1 MLGRAVNLDQPGFS
15 SPLPVTLN
23 KIIDEITQFS
33 VVSSAPADEQPGFG
47 GHLMQA
53 SSNTALARMAPIQL
67 ALCASGAL
75 TFLYA
80 TVFFITREG
89 SLVSAV
95 VPGIANGLS
104 LGFLGY
110 AVLRLAGYAPAGSP
124 WAIIWHGLFSTGF
137 VFGWMMAISFFDAC
151 LNWAVSG
158 TWTYWWFSGPGL
170 TWQMLQGYFIY
181 ALISITSAHRRLLEL
196 HDLARAAADSSPA
209 PSMEARL
216 LVVQTEQGLVPVDPA
231 SIVAVEATG
240 DYVRLIRTRDSLL
253 VKMTMTDAEHRF
265 CARGFI
271 RVHRSWLVKLEAV
284 SLFENVGQG
293 RWRALVGGQEVP
305 VSRSGIKLLKDLML

>member
-1 MLGRAVNLDQPGFS
+1 MQS
-15 SPLPVTLN
+15 S
-23 KIIDEITQFS
+23 S
-33 VVSSAPADEQPGFG
+33 R
-47 GHLMQA
+47 
-53 SSNTALARMAPIQL
+53 TALTRMAPIRL
-67 ALCASGAL
+67 AFYASGAL
-75 TFLYA
+75 TALY
-80 TVFFITREG
+80 TIVFFATREG
-89 SLVSAV
+89 SFFSAV
-95 VPGIANGLS
+95 IPGMANGLS

-110 AVLRLAGYAPAGSP
+110 AVLRLAGYAPTTSP

-137 VFGWMMAISFFDAC
+137 VFGWMIAISFLDAS
-151 LNWAVSG
+151 LNWALSG
-158 TWTYWWFSGPGL
+158 IWTYWWFSGPGL

-196 HDLARAAADSSPA
+196 HDLARTAAARSPA
-209 PSMEARL
+209 PTLEARL
-216 LVVQTEQGLVPVDPA
+216 MVIQTEQGLVPVDLA
-231 SIVAVEATG
+231 SILAVEATG

-253 VKMTMTDAEHRF
+253 VKMTMTDAEQRF

-284 SLFENVGQG
+284 NLFENVGQG

>member
-1 MLGRAVNLDQPGFS
+1 MLGRAKNLDQTGFF

-23 KIIDEITQFS
+23 KIIDEIAKYS
-33 VVSSAPADEQPGFG
+33 VVPSTPADEQRSFG
-47 GHLMQA
+47 GHLMEV
-53 SSNTALARMAPIQL
+53 SSRTALARMAPIHL
-67 ALCASGAL
+67 ALYASGAL
-75 TFLYA
+75 TVLYA
-80 TVFFITREG
+80 TVFFMTREG

-110 AVLRLAGYAPAGSP
+110 AVLRLAGYAPARSP

-137 VFGWMMAISFFDAC
+137 VFGWMIAISFFDAC

-158 TWTYWWFSGPGL
+158 IWTYWWFSGPGL

-181 ALISITSAHRRLLEL
+181 ALISIISAHRRLLEL
-196 HDLARAAADSSPA
+196 HDLAPAAADSSPA
-209 PSMEARL
+209 PSLEARL
-216 LVVQTEQGLVPVDPA
+216 MVIQTEQGLVPVDLA

-240 DYVRLIRTRDSLL
+240 DYVRLIRPRDSLL

-284 SLFENVGQG
+284 SPFENVGQG

-305 VSRSGIKLLKDLML
+305 VSRSGMKILKDLML